1 MVSEEQTERAKSRTI
16 YQLLDAVVALL
27 DLRFKH
33 WPLMPKDLA
42 HPLIR
47 ETVVPI
53 LPLLEDYHAR
63 FYERTRGLR
72 LFRKESDDAHSR

>member
-1 MVSEEQTERAKSRTI
+1 MATEQEAERAKSRTI

-33 WPLMPKDLA
+33 WPLTSADLA
-42 HPLIR
+42 HPLMR

-53 LPLLEDYHAR
+53 LPLLQDYHAR

-72 LFRKESDDAHSR
+72 LLRKDSDDAL